1 MINTFA
7 LRRWMYCDGN
17 GSEECSSLISLPDS
31 SLSGS
36 ANTTKLESDVE
47 QVRENF
53 EEDLI

>member
-1 MINTFA
+1 
-7 LRRWMYCDGN
+7 MYCDGN
-17 GSEECSSLISLPDS
+17 GSEEYSSLISLPDS

-53 EEDLI
+53 EEDLM